1 MKKSG
6 SSIFVRIILSRLRK
20 KDFQGD
26 CFRTRKR
33 PLTFVRFEFSKD
45 AAARAPLLRASGGAS
60 GALQTPRKAAADAS
74 TPRPRSGS
82 KEIDTA
88 TTIH

>member
-45 AAARAPLLRASGGAS
+45 AAVRAPLLRAS